1 MITDKTNE
9 RTDRISY
16 LKLDPF
22 CGRGR
27 VKMAP
32 QVLMVGLT
40 RKNYS
45 KDYYG
50 DTKDRTGNRFY
61 ELGTG
66 GSNKTDEFLEK
77 SQRGRGHFQS
87 KNLILQIFD
96 L

>member
-1 MITDKTNE
+1 
-9 RTDRISY
+9 
-16 LKLDPF
+16 
-22 CGRGR
+22 
-27 VKMAP
+27 MAP

-61 ELGTG
+61 ELGTD

-77 SQRGRGHFQS
+77 SQGGRGHFQS
-87 KNLILQIFD
+87 KNIILQIFG